1 MLEDALRRS
10 ADIVFLPA
18 LSSSSFILK
27 RRKYTGEALSPTDS
41 HREPSPAGMSSGSA
55 MLKNH
60 WVI

>member
-10 ADIVFLPA
+10 ADIAFLPA

-27 RRKYTGEALSPTDS
+27 PRKYTGEALSPTDC
-41 HREPSPAGMSSGSA
+41 HREPSSGSA